1 MKTKLSIL
9 NYMMREMNDGH
20 AESTAQIA
28 GAAELPRETTRAC
41 LKGLE
46 ELGVVVQGS
55 IVESDNDEGKVLG
68 RGWWLSDAF
77 RLQDS
82 KVYTRLMNALNEE
95 IRIKGVDL
103 EALGI
108 RTELQSEGG
117 SSL

>member
-41 LKGLE
+41 LKELE
-46 ELGVVVQGS
+46 ELGVIVEGN
-55 IVESDNDEGKVLG
+55 IVESDNDEEKLLG
-68 RGWWLSDAF
+68 RSWWLSDAF
-77 RLQDS
+77 RLQDQ
-82 KVYTRLMNALNEE
+82 KVYARLMNALNEE

-108 RTELQSEGG
+108 YTT
-117 SSL
+117 